1 MWIDINKG
9 YISESTIEYIE
20 LVVDGNVTSIRMHL
34 ISGRTIDITGEL
46 ARRILEYA
54 SRNKVEFLDRLYNP
68 INLDGL
74 TL

>member
-1 MWIDINKG
+1 MYIDINKG
-9 YISESTIEYIE
+9 FISESTIEYIE
-20 LVVDGNVTSIRMHL
+20 EIVDGNVTSICIHL
-34 ISGRTIDITGEL
+34 ISGRTIEITGEL

-68 INLDGL
+68 IDLNGL

>member
-1 MWIDINKG
+1 MWIDIVKG
-9 YISESTIEYIE
+9 YVSESTIEYLE
-20 LVVDGNVTSIRMHL
+20 LVSDGNVTSIRMHL

-54 SRNKVEFLDRLYNP
+54 DRNKVEFVDRLYNP
-68 INLDGL
+68 IGLDGL